1 MSRNRKTTLL
11 LIALDLIATF
21 VVFNAVGYMRG
32 VTGSI
37 TVSPLAGPVAL
48 LVFAIYLIDGYKAR
62 TDMLRLDYA
71 SLHIIAVLFAMII
84 TLLMTFV
91 FVPGGYELQSSR
103 FVLAASFMVLIP
115 VTLFYRRL
123 IYLHVI
129 ASQHRVRSIVFVGD
143 PSSGAAFREE
153 CQKMAM
159 NQSVILAAVKPD
171 PPQAGMP
178 AVKRFSDV
186 LESVGPQETRTIE
199 AIVLR
204 ESSRDI
210 PPEIAQQLVSLYF
223 GGVPTYT
230 LELFH
235 QIYWRKVPIY
245 RLNPTWLFQEGFN
258 VAREPVF
265 ERMKRAN
272 DLVLAALGLFVT
284 APIILAAALA
294 VWLED
299 RGPSF
304 FVQSRVGKNQVLFK
318 LLKLRTMRLGSE
330 TSDDPYT
337 RPGDARVT
345 RVGRILRT
353 TRLDE
358 LPQLWNVLRGDM
370 SMIGPRAEWDRLAG
384 EYERQI
390 PCYYFRHLVKP
401 GITGWAQVNY
411 HYGASIDD
419 TIRKLE
425 YDLYYIR
432 NFSFT
437 LDASIIIKTVHVML
451 FGKGR

>member
-1 MSRNRKTTLL
+1 MSRNRKTSLL
-11 LIALDLIATF
+11 LIALDLLATL
-21 VVFNAVGYMRG
+21 VVFNVVGFMRG
-32 VTGSI
+32 VSGGFSL
-37 TVSPLAGPVAL
+37 SALAGPVAL

-71 SLHIIAVLFAMII
+71 SLHIIAIMFAMMI
-84 TLLMTFV
+84 TLLMTFA

-103 FVLAASFMVLIP
+103 FVLATSFMLLIP
-115 VTLFYRRL
+115 VTLAYRRL

-129 ASQHRVRSIVFVGD
+129 ASQHSVRSIVFVGD
-143 PSSGAAFREE
+143 PASGAAFREE
-153 CQKMAM
+153 CHQMAM
-159 NQSVILAAVKPD
+159 NQSVILAAVNPE
-171 PPQAGMP
+171 AGQSGGS
-178 AVKRFSDV
+178 ALKRFSDV
-186 LESVGPQETRTIE
+186 LETVGPQETRTIE

-210 PPEIAQQLVSLYF
+210 PPEMAQQLVSLYF

-265 ERMKRAN
+265 ERLKRAS
-272 DLVLAALGLFVT
+272 DLVLAALGLLVT
-284 APIILAAALA
+284 APIIAVAALA
-294 VWLED
+294 IWMED

-304 FVQSRVGKNQVLFK
+304 FVQSRVGKNQVRFS

-330 TSDDPYT
+330 ASADPYT
-337 RPGDARVT
+337 RHRDARVT
-345 RVGRILRT
+345 RVGRLLRT

-358 LPQLWNVLRGDM
+358 LPQLWNVLKGDM
-370 SMIGPRAEWDRLAG
+370 SMIGPRAEWDRLSG

-411 HYGASIDD
+411 SYGASLED
-419 TIRKLE
+419 TVRKLE

-432 NFSFT
+432 NFSFL
-437 LDASIIIKTVHVML
+437 LDAAIVLKTVQIML

>member
-11 LIALDLIATF
+11 LIALDLIATL
-21 VVFNAVGYMRG
+21 VVFNVVGYLRG
-32 VTGSI
+32 VTGSFS
-37 TVSPLAGPVAL
+37 VGPLAGPVAL
-48 LVFAIYLIDGYKAR
+48 FVFTIYLIDGYKAR

-71 SLHIIAVLFAMII
+71 SLHIIAVLFAMMI

-103 FVLAASFMVLIP
+103 FVVAASFMLLIP
-115 VTLFYRRL
+115 VTLAYRRL

-129 ASQHRVRSIVFVGD
+129 ASHGGVRSIVFVGD
-143 PSSGAAFREE
+143 PSSGAAFVEE
-153 CQKMAM
+153 CRRMAM
-159 NQSVILAAVKPD
+159 NQYVILAAINPEAG
-171 PPQAGMP
+171 QAGKP
-178 AVKRFSDV
+178 GLKRFSEV

-210 PPEIAQQLVSLYF
+210 PPEMAQQLVNLYF

-235 QIYWRKVPIY
+235 QVYWRKVPIY
-245 RLNPTWLFQEGFN
+245 RLNPTWLFQEGFH

-265 ERMKRAN
+265 ERLKRAS
-272 DLVLAALGLFVT
+272 DLVLAAIGLLIT
-284 APIILAAALA
+284 APIIALAALA

-304 FVQSRVGKNQVLFK
+304 FVQSRVGKNQVLFN

-330 TSDDPYT
+330 ASADPYT

-345 RVGRILRT
+345 RVGRLLRT

-358 LPQLWNVLRGDM
+358 LPQLWNVLKGDM

-401 GITGWAQVNY
+401 GITGWAQVSY
-411 HYGASIDD
+411 TYGANLED
-419 TIRKLE
+419 TVRKLE

-432 NFSFT
+432 NFSFL
-437 LDASIIIKTVHVML
+437 LDAAIVLKTVQIML